1 MSLAPAPGICPL
13 APASLV
19 PMTAWNVTRTPSA
32 HGVQQLVEMV
42 ASIVEAKDGVPYTL
56 EDFVIANTP
65 KPLKG
70 GSARVTSG
78 KGAYS

>member
-1 MSLAPAPGICPL
+1 M
-13 APASLV
+13 
-19 PMTAWNVTRTPSA
+19 
-32 HGVQQLVEMV
+32 EMV